1 MDLYKEKTDGRKK
14 TMMKISLKKMLV
26 TILATALVM
35 ATPVGVMARGTSQ
48 PAKVNLAVNRTY
60 KQYDVTGDK
69 KADIFY
75 TRKSMTSN
83 VNNHL
88 KVYVNK
94 KLALNCNIRDDQGG
108 RYETVLCTMNSGT
121 FLSIRFESNMGDEQ
135 MMHKLYQYKNGK
147 FMPVFNIQNKLIS
160 NISMSGTSVKS
171 VSGNK
176 IVLRASA
183 ILVNGPWRKNYTYT
197 YSSGKF
203 KRV

>member
-1 MDLYKEKTDGRKK
+1 MGEKRI
-14 TMMKISLKKMLV
+14 MMKTSLKKMLV

-183 ILVNGPWRKNYTYT
+183 ILPNGPWRKNYTYT

>member
-1 MDLYKEKTDGRKK
+1 MGEKRIMLK
-14 TMMKISLKKMLV
+14 TSLKKMLV

-121 FLSIRFESNMGDEQ
+121 FLSIRFESNMNDKQ

-147 FMPVFNIQNKLIS
+147 FVSVFNVQSKLFITNSSIS
-160 NISMSGTSVKS
+160 NTSVKS
-171 VSGNK
+171 VSDNK
-176 IVLRASA
+176 IVLKTYVV
-183 ILVNGPWRKNYTYT
+183 LTNGPWRKNYTYT

-203 KRV
+203 RRV

>member
-1 MDLYKEKTDGRKK
+1 MGEKRI
-14 TMMKISLKKMLV
+14 MMKTSLKKMLV

-121 FLSIRFESNMGDEQ
+121 FLSIRFESNMNDKQ

-183 ILVNGPWRKNYTYT
+183 ILPNGPWRKNYTYT

>member
-1 MDLYKEKTDGRKK
+1 
-14 TMMKISLKKMLV
+14 MMKTNLKKMLV
-26 TILATALVM
+26 TTLATALVM
-35 ATPVGVMARGTSQ
+35 VTPVGVMARGTSQ
-48 PAKVNLAVNRTY
+48 PTKVNLAVNRTY

-108 RYETVLCTMNSGT
+108 RYETVLCTMNSGI
-121 FLSIRFESNMGDEQ
+121 FLSIRFESNMGDKQ
-135 MMHKLYQYKNGK
+135 MMHKLYQYKNGR
-147 FMPVFNIQNKLIS
+147 FIPVFNIQNKLIS

-183 ILVNGPWRKNYTYT
+183 VLGNGPWRKNYTYT

>member
-1 MDLYKEKTDGRKK
+1 MGEKRI
-14 TMMKISLKKMLV
+14 MMKTSLKKMLV

-183 ILVNGPWRKNYTYT
+183 ILANGPWRKNYTYT

>member
-176 IVLRASA
+176 IVLRTSA

>member
-1 MDLYKEKTDGRKK
+1 
-14 TMMKISLKKMLV
+14 MMKTSLKKMLV

-108 RYETVLCTMNSGT
+108 CYETVLCTMNSGT

>member
-1 MDLYKEKTDGRKK
+1 
-14 TMMKISLKKMLV
+14 MLV

-121 FLSIRFESNMGDEQ
+121 FLSIRFESNMNDKQ

-183 ILVNGPWRKNYTYT
+183 ILPNGPWRKNYTYT